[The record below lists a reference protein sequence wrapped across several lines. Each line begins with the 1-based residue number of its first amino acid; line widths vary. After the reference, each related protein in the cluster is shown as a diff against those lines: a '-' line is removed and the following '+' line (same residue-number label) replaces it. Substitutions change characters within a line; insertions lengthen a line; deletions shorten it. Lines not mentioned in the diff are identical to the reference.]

1 MFRRLHDYSAI
12 LGFVTGFLG
21 AVLAVELLAV
31 PDSTEVPAS
40 VATAAD
46 TPITPP
52 ASEDGY
58 ARFAFA
64 HGLERSVLAPVAA
77 PALVEAVREALPE
90 ATEGLQTEI
99 AQTEAPP
106 PAAAPAPTTVA
117 QSTEQREIIAP
128 RDDVVAVASA
138 YSSEAPQVD
147 PVAYT
152 AIAGWSYAEAVEE
165 NHRDPILLRVPAA
178 AREEAEASVN
188 DRPAVR
194 SHRSRRAEPNA
205 AVQRTASRKIEAIW
219 DHALP
224 RERGGCYWNLAGEL
238 YFVCD

>member
-31 PDSTEVPAS
+31 PDATEVPTT
-40 VATAAD
+40 VATADD
-46 TPITPP
+46 TSVLPP

-64 HGLERSVLAPVAA
+64 HGLERSVLEPVAA

-90 ATEGLQTEI
+90 ASEGARTDI

-106 PAAAPAPTTVA
+106 TEAAPTPATIA
-117 QSTEQREIIAP
+117 QSTDQWEVIAP
-128 RDDVVAVASA
+128 RGDVVTIASA

-147 PVAYT
+147 PIAYT
-152 AIAGWSYAEAVEE
+152 AIAGWSYAEAVEGQ
-165 NHRDPILLRVPAA
+165 HKDPILLRVPAP

-188 DRPAVR
+188 DRSAAR
-194 SHRSRRAEPNA
+194 SHQSRRAEPNA
-205 AVQRTASRKIEAIW
+205 SVQRTASRKIEAIW

-224 RERGGCYWNLAGEL
+224 RERGRCYWNLVGEL